1 MDPVTPVEKLQY
13 LEVPLPETISS
24 YKYYGDFDSEI
35 RAIDAFLA
43 RKNIPSVL
51 RERLNIERII
61 ANGMKNEFLI
71 IEEEAFS
78 WFCDNYEN
86 FTHDEFD
93 KMMDDGTLEWRFIKG
108 KRHLSNSFKSSI
120 SMKLKDLYE
129 RRKDKTPYTP
139 SEKTKL
145 IHAAIKEMQEKGYA
159 KRRIRIRQE
168 LKVKKESERVG
179 ENIRVDL
186 PFPQNCDEQSDI
198 VLVASSHP
206 CEIGKL
212 GQSSVMIKTKLK
224 ADETFFVEYEYT
236 LCVRY
241 KKIDYSQPSCIPEYV
256 PGMYGEQHPHIVKSP
271 LIEKTAKEICGD
283 ETNPIKKARLI
294 YDYVT
299 ENLRYSYMREYL
311 LFENIPA
318 FALTSFLG
326 DCGVMALL
334 FISLCR
340 AVDIPAGW
348 QSGLSVLPF
357 RVSSH
362 DWATFFLYPYGQLY
376 ADLSGGEDAVEKGDD
391 VRRDHY
397 FGNLDPFRMIAN
409 DTFMFDFERPSKY
422 LRNDPYDNQSGEAEY
437 DDRALA
443 ANELYRTK
451 ILKKYEVLE

>member
-1 MDPVTPVEKLQY
+1 MDPVTPLEKLRY

-43 RKNIPSVL
+43 RENIPEVL
-51 RERLNIERII
+51 RERLIIEKTI
-61 ANGMKNEFLI
+61 ANGMKEEFRVS
-71 IEEEAFS
+71 EEEAFS
-78 WFCDNYEN
+78 WFCDNYES
-86 FTHDEFD
+86 FTHEEFD
-93 KMMDDGTLEWRFIKG
+93 QMMDNGTLEWRFVNG
-108 KRHLSNSFKSSI
+108 KRHLSNSFRSSI

-129 RRKDKTPYTP
+129 RRRDKTPYTP

-168 LKVKKESERVG
+168 LKIKKESERVG
-179 ENIRVDL
+179 EHVRVYL
-186 PFPQNCDEQSDI
+186 PFPSRCDEQSDI
-198 VLVASSHP
+198 ILVEASHP
-206 CEIGKL
+206 YKICEF
-212 GQSSVMIKTKLK
+212 GQRCILIETELK
-224 ADETFFVEYEYT
+224 ENELFFVEYEYT
-236 LCVRY
+236 ICVRY
-241 KKIDYSQPSCIPEYV
+241 KKIDYSQPSYIPEYV
-256 PGMYGEQHPHIVKSP
+256 PGMYGEHRPHIVRSP

-283 ETNPIKKARLI
+283 ETNPIKMARRI

-299 ENLRYSYMREYL
+299 TNLRYSYMREYL
-311 LFENIPA
+311 LFENIPD
-318 FALTSFLG
+318 FALTSSLG
-326 DCGVMALL
+326 DCGVMSLL

-348 QSGLSVLPF
+348 QSGLYVLPF

-362 DWATFFLYPYGQLY
+362 DWARFFLYPYGELY

-409 DTFMFDFERPSKY
+409 DTFMFDFDYPTKY
-422 LRNDPYDNQSGEAEY
+422 IRNDPYDNQSGEAEY
-437 DDRALA
+437 SDRGIACH
-443 ANELYRTK
+443 ELYRTK
-451 ILKKYEVLE
+451 ILKKFEVLE